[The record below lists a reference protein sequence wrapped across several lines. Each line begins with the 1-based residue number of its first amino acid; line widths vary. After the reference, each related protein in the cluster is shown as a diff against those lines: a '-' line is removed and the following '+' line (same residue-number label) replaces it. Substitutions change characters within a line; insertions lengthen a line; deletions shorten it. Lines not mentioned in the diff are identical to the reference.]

1 MLPKFWK
8 IDPNPNPNPKIWD
21 WDWDPSADPWLRL
34 VRIFSLK
41 ACDFIKNEKIIYKM
55 WLFWRWRYK
64 NDFQMVEKADKTI
77 EVMTGEI
84 KQYQDERGRSK
95 SG

>member
-8 IDPNPNPNPKIWD
+8 IDPNPNPNPKF
-21 WDWDPSADPWLRL
+21 WDWDPSADPRLRL